1 VLPDTPN
8 VQAWADQYY
17 GVMKLILKPN
27 GYGWDYE
34 SAMLNP
40 GASSD
45 TPASYSDSGSGRCN
59 A

>member
-1 VLPDTPN
+1 
-8 VQAWADQYY
+8 
-17 GVMKLILKPN
+17 MKLILKPN
-27 GYGWDYE
+27 GSGWDYE